1 MAHIHEKFNTTG
13 IKMDAPLSLNGFNQF
28 GIPKTQNRILRR
40 LDRLTRGNFGECK
53 SVGGGVFELI
63 LDFGPGYRIYF
74 SEIGNIVVLLLCGGD
89 KGSQIRDIERA
100 KMYWREYKEVNQ

>member
-1 MAHIHEKFNTTG
+1 ME
-13 IKMDAPLSLNGFNQF
+13 APLSLNGFNQF
-28 GIPKTQNRILRR
+28 GIPRHKIEFYDGLTGSHGAILASTN
-40 LDRLTRGNFGECK
+40 LLAV
-53 SVGGGVFELI
+53 VGGGVFELI

-100 KMYWREYKEVNQ
+100 KMYWREYKEVTNERNG